1 MMKFEYCIILK
12 EGYEDAMRTEIE
24 GLEKTVIIQIEA
36 RNRVMANRAVNAMLK
51 NAPNIKD
58 YSLIL
63 TTF

>member
-1 MMKFEYCIILK
+1 MMKFEYRIVLK
-12 EGYEDAMRTEIE
+12 EGYEDAMSAEIE
-24 GLEKTVIIQIEA
+24 GLEKDVVIQIEA
-36 RNRVMANRAVNAMLK
+36 RDRVMANRAVNAVLK

>member
-1 MMKFEYCIILK
+1 MMKYEYRITLK

-24 GLEKTVIIQIEA
+24 GPEKTLVIQIEA

-58 YSLIL
+58 CEGVYIER
-63 TTF
+63 

>member
-1 MMKFEYCIILK
+1 MMKFEYCITLK
-12 EGYEDAMRTEIE
+12 EGYENAMRTEIE

-58 YSLIL
+58 YGLIL
-63 TTF
+63 ITF

>member
-12 EGYEDAMRTEIE
+12 EGYEDAMRTEKE
-24 GLEKTVIIQIEA
+24 ALEKTVIIQIEA